1 MLVASGSQ
9 WTLGPARPPKVP
21 RAGSYR
27 EFSVSVLGPRRV
39 RAFQR
44 HPVDGPTDVREYARE
59 LARRRGLQWLALP
72 ATLHTRAC
80 PCASVSSASRPCGR
94 RSLAVWPLDSR
105 RMAFPHF
112 TRLGWEIRARGRMV
126 SNLTPV
132 RTLQPVTGALGGDSG
147 GLAAAVV
154 PIGLCLSPCLPL
166 PLGAVPAFEPRRQ
179 GGRECAVRL
188 VDVCGLG
195 SGGGRTGSGST
206 PSP

>member
-1 MLVASGSQ
+1 MRGGHDGNEIRCEQQNV
-9 WTLGPARPPKVP
+9 
-21 RAGSYR
+21 
-27 EFSVSVLGPRRV
+27 RV
-39 RAFQR
+39 RKL
-44 HPVDGPTDVREYARE
+44 HPYELVTEPTDVREYARE

-72 ATLHTRAC
+72 AALRTRAC

-154 PIGLCLSPCLPL
+154 PTGLGLSPCLPL

-179 GGRECAVRL
+179 GGRECAVRS
-188 VDVCGLG
+188 VDVCGPG
-195 SGGGRTGSGST
+195 SGGEGSGSCT
-206 PSP
+206 PLPP